1 MKSDHIIQIINED
14 LCVGCG
20 TCVSICPN
28 EALDIII
35 DKNKGIY
42 IPKFN
47 EKICN
52 NCKTC
57 LKVCPMYRFNLDS
70 RNIPKDK
77 KAENY
82 LLGHFFNCYIG
93 YATDVDIRYNSSSG
107 GLITQLLIF
116 ALENKIIDGAIVT
129 KMKKDNPL
137 EPETFIARTKKD
149 IIESSKSKYCPVPL
163 NIVLREII
171 NSKEDEKFAIVGLP
185 CHINGIINAE
195 KINKKL
201 KDKIIIKFGIF
212 CNHTPNFL
220 ATELY
225 LEKKGIKKEKINKLE
240 YRGDGWPGY
249 MNIHLKDKSKINVP
263 LPEYWHFIGSKI
275 FYSKFCFMCQDA
287 TSESADIS
295 FGDAWLPEF
304 MDDHIG
310 TSIMISRTETGE
322 KLLKMNK
329 LENKI
334 KLNKVNN
341 NEVIK
346 SQLEMLYVHKILN
359 FRTKELLKHYN
370 LFESN
375 YLDFIIASL
384 SFFNN
389 YIFQFSFSMKVLKYM
404 PFQIIWFYNTF
415 FNTIY
420 SIRARRN

>member
-1 MKSDHIIQIINED
+1 MKSNHIISIINED

-149 IIESSKSKYCPVPL
+149 IIESSKSKYCPVPFS
-163 NIVLREII
+163 NIVL
-171 NSKEDEKFAIVGLP
+171 
-185 CHINGIINAE
+185 
-195 KINKKL
+195 
-201 KDKIIIKFGIF
+201 
-212 CNHTPNFL
+212 
-220 ATELY
+220 
-225 LEKKGIKKEKINKLE
+225 
-240 YRGDGWPGY
+240 
-249 MNIHLKDKSKINVP
+249 
-263 LPEYWHFIGSKI
+263 
-275 FYSKFCFMCQDA
+275 
-287 TSESADIS
+287 
-295 FGDAWLPEF
+295 
-304 MDDHIG
+304 
-310 TSIMISRTETGE
+310 E
-322 KLLKMNK
+322 KLLILKKMKRIRNCWITMSYK
-329 LENKI
+329 W
-334 KLNKVNN
+334 
-341 NEVIK
+341 
-346 SQLEMLYVHKILN
+346 
-359 FRTKELLKHYN
+359 
-370 LFESN
+370 N
-375 YLDFIIASL
+375 Y
-384 SFFNN
+384 
-389 YIFQFSFSMKVLKYM
+389 
-404 PFQIIWFYNTF
+404 
-415 FNTIY
+415 
-420 SIRARRN
+420 